1 MQICVYMCICLL
13 LTVTFSVHTVSL
25 VCLIS
30 GVVILYWIDDQFG
43 VLSPRRTISP
53 TLSLP
58 FSPAAPCVGSRSPRL
73 SPVHPGLSI
82 VLSQLMLCSHV
93 GETS

>member
-1 MQICVYMCICLL
+1 MLTPNCNILSPYSVPCVFDFTGGHFLL
-13 LTVTFSVHTVSL
+13 
-25 VCLIS
+25 
-30 GVVILYWIDDQFG
+30 DNQFG
-43 VLSPRRTISP
+43 VLIPRRKISP
-53 TLSLP
+53 TFSLP

-93 GETS
+93 GETSWV